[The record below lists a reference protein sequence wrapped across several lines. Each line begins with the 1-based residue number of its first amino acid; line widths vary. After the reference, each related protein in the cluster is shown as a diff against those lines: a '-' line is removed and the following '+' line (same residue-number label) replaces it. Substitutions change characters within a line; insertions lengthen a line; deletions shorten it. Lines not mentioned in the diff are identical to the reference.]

1 MLPDYSKMTDEELI
15 ERMHEIPHEYPAI
28 INLLIAR
35 HTGLVKSIVSTLGV
49 LASDRDDYIQEGMI
63 GLYEALEKYDPSR
76 GASFKTFA
84 SIGIRSNVYNAIASK
99 NTLKNSPL
107 NTYVPIDSLVLGTE
121 VSSDMTPEEE
131 MLFQELLKKFQFVL
145 NNEMTDAESHCL
157 TLRMSGASVK
167 EIADVMKMSE
177 KSVEN
182 AIRRA
187 RDKIRK
193 AF

>member
-1 MLPDYSKMTDEELI
+1 MSDEDLI
-15 ERMHEIPHEYPAI
+15 ARMHEIPHEYPAI

-35 HTGLVKSIVSTLGV
+35 HMGLVRSIVGTLGV
-49 LASDRDDYIQEGMI
+49 LASDREDYIQEGMI

-107 NTYVPIDSLVLGTE
+107 NAYVPIDTIVTGTE

-131 MLFQELLKKFQFVL
+131 MLFQELLKKLQYVL
-145 NNEMTDAESHCL
+145 NNEMTDTESHCL
-157 TLRMSGASVK
+157 TLKMSGASVK
-167 EIADVMKMSE
+167 EIATVMNISE

-193 AF
+193 AV